1 MTQLQFESNVR
12 KTLDFLIAII
22 VGVLT
27 ELFWGWKMLLIIVGI
42 YSFLKAN
49 FLYNKLRHLPPES
62 YMSENQIL
70 DTLNTEDPAIR
81 EAGRKGYREGY
92 TTMMWFYQLLLTF
105 AIVGGISS
113 VTKLLLNWTISS
125 TLWLTLFIVFGGLTV
140 YMILKRIWTSS
151 L

>member
-12 KTLDFLIAII
+12 KTLDFVIAIL

-49 FLYNKLRHLPPES
+49 FLYNKLRNLPPES
-62 YMSENQIL
+62 YMSEKQII
-70 DTLNTEDPAIR
+70 DTLNTEDPVIR

-92 TTMMWFYQLLLTF
+92 TTMQWVIQLLLTF
-105 AIVGGISS
+105 TVVGVLSS
-113 VTKLLLNWTISS
+113 IIKLLLGWTMPS
-125 TLWLTLFIVFGGLTV
+125 TLWLTLFIVFGCLTI
-140 YMILKRIWTSS
+140 YMTLKRIWTS
-151 L
+151 